1 MLNRFDSEVSYW
13 LKGGETMLPA
23 HELKFLNKLR
33 HHKDK
38 QDLEDILFINSI
50 ETGTF
55 CGD

>member
-33 HHKDK
+33 RHKDK

-50 ETGTF
+50 ETETF
-55 CGD
+55 CGK